1 MKIDVTDVSP
11 VKKTMSVEI
20 DPEAVEKET
29 ATVLRQYVKKARIPG
44 FRPGRAPLEIVRTR
58 FAKEVEEDVVERVVS
73 RYHRQAT
80 KERGLE
86 PLGDPVV
93 EEVVHNQGEP
103 LRFKTTFEV
112 LPRLEVKDYKGVS
125 VQRPSETLADSEVD
139 EAIEE
144 LRQSRAQL
152 SSVEGRDEARTGD
165 VVVVDVEGT
174 PDAGEPFRRER
185 VMLEV
190 GAAGNITEF
199 NERLEGAAA
208 GADLEFQVPYPEEFP
223 DKNLAGTEVRYRLHV
238 HEIKVR
244 RVPEL
249 DDEFAKDLG
258 SFESLEQLRGRVR
271 EDLAARKRAAANR
284 AVQESILDKVLLEN
298 TVVLP
303 DLLVEAEIRFRLQE
317 IVRRMMAQ
325 GVDPEKAEIDWKA
338 LRKEQELPARK
349 AVHARLVLDAVAKIE
364 SVEVDDDEVRD
375 KIRQDAQRMGQTFEK
390 MQKSLEQG
398 DGVQALKNQMVRE
411 KTLDLLTSVANIQN
425 ED

>member
-139 EAIEE
+139 DAIEE

-185 VMLEV
+185 VMMEV
-190 GAAGNITEF
+190 GAAGNMTEF
-199 NERLEGAAA
+199 NERLEGAAT
-208 GADLEFQVPYPEEFP
+208 GADLEFRVPYPEEFP
-223 DKNLAGTEVRYRLHV
+223 DKNLAGTEVGYRLHV

-258 SFESLEQLRGRVR
+258 SFETLEQLRGQVR
-271 EDLAARKRAAANR
+271 EDLATRKRAASNR
-284 AVQESILDKVLLEN
+284 AVQQAILDKVLLEN

-303 DLLVEAEIRFRLQE
+303 ELLVEAEIRFRLQE

-325 GVDPEKAEIDWKA
+325 GVDPERAEIDWEA
-338 LRKEQELPARK
+338 LRKEQEPPARK

-364 SVEVDDDEVRD
+364 SVEVDDDAVRD

-390 MQKSLEQG
+390 IKKSLEQG
-398 DGVQALKNQMVRE
+398 DGVQALKNQLVRE

>member
-29 ATVLRQYVKKARIPG
+29 ATVLRQYAKKARIPG
-44 FRPGRAPLEIVRTR
+44 FRPGRAPLEVVRTR
-58 FAKEVEEDVVERVVS
+58 FAKEVEEDVVDRVVF

-139 EAIEE
+139 DAIEE

-152 SSVEGRDEARTGD
+152 CSVEGRDEARTGD

-185 VMLEV
+185 VMMEV
-190 GAAGNITEF
+190 GAAGNMTEF
-199 NERLEGAAA
+199 NQHLEGAAA
-208 GADLEFQVPYPEEFP
+208 GADLEFRVPYPKEFP

-249 DDEFAKDLG
+249 DD
-258 SFESLEQLRGRVR
+258 
-271 EDLAARKRAAANR
+271 
-284 AVQESILDKVLLEN
+284 
-298 TVVLP
+298 
-303 DLLVEAEIRFRLQE
+303 
-317 IVRRMMAQ
+317 
-325 GVDPEKAEIDWKA
+325 
-338 LRKEQELPARK
+338 
-349 AVHARLVLDAVAKIE
+349 
-364 SVEVDDDEVRD
+364 
-375 KIRQDAQRMGQTFEK
+375 
-390 MQKSLEQG
+390 
-398 DGVQALKNQMVRE
+398 
-411 KTLDLLTSVANIQN
+411 
-425 ED
+425 